1 MSLFLITFLSLYGAL
16 HAYAFVRVRTA
27 FSLGRSATMVMAG
40 WMAFGITAPLLVR
53 LAEHAGHERAAAA
66 MAWPGY
72 IWMGCLFIFVSLL
85 LAFDIL
91 CGAVW
96 VFQKLTGRGISLTP
110 SLRITCEIAL
120 LVTVAASVYS
130 LFEAR
135 HLRVEQVTIPT
146 VKLPSTIPTLRIV
159 QISDVHIGLLFRE
172 ARLSNIIKTIQEA
185 QPDILVSTGDL
196 VDGRLCREDVLEHQN
211 GMAALLAAVT
221 PAYGAYAVTGN
232 HDFYAGLDQALAF
245 TSTSGFKVLRNE
257 TIILPQG
264 ISITGVDDPAGK
276 RMGLPVAKPAESEL
290 LNSASSTKFRLF
302 LKHRPVLQPES
313 DGQFDLQLSG
323 HVHKGQIFPFNLLVR
338 LQYPIPCGTTV
349 TRAGSLIHVSRGTG
363 TWGPPMR
370 LFAPPEITI
379 IDLVRKK

>member
-1 MSLFLITFLSLYGAL
+1 MTIFLITFLSLYGAL

-27 FSLGRSATMVMAG
+27 FSLGTSATTIMVG

-91 CGAVW
+91 HGGAW
-96 VFQKLTGRGISLTP
+96 VIQKFTGRGISLTS

-120 LVTVAASVYS
+120 LAAMVASVYA
-130 LFEAR
+130 LYEAR

-146 VKLPSTIPTLRIV
+146 EKLPSTIPNLRIV
-159 QISDVHIGLLFRE
+159 QISDVHIGLLLHESRLNNILQAVRD
-172 ARLSNIIKTIQEA
+172 AR
-185 QPDILVSTGDL
+185 PDILVSTGDF
-196 VDGRLCREDVLEHQN
+196 VDGRLSREELIKHQN
-211 GMAALLAAVT
+211 RMAALLAAAT

-232 HDFYAGLDQALAF
+232 HDFYAGLEQSLAF
-245 TSTSGFKVLRNE
+245 TRASGFTVLRNE
-257 TIILPQG
+257 TVSLPQG
-264 ISITGVDDPAGK
+264 ISITGVDDPAAK

-290 LNSASSTKFRLF
+290 LNAASPNKFRLF

-323 HVHKGQIFPFNLLVR
+323 HVHKGQIFPFNFLVR

-349 TRAGSLIHVSRGTG
+349 TKAGSLIHVSRGTG